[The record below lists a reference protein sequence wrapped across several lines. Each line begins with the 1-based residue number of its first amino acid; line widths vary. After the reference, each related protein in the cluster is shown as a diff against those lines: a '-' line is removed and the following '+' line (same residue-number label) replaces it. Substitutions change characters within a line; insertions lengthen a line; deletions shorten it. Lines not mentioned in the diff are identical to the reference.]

1 MFFLALIIIVLA
13 IYIVNQISIENAL
26 KGIEYTQKFSFSIVD
41 PDEEFDI
48 ICILKNRT
56 RRFVS
61 YLRLREHFSIE
72 IEPLVQSTK
81 EMDYTVVESSHF
93 MMPRQKYERRIRVA
107 IPRRGI
113 HSLYGA
119 SIYGGDFLGTNEVK
133 GEFNCREEIVVIP
146 RETELPNIE
155 IKLSGYIG
163 DVSVNRF
170 IFEDPVLTVG
180 FNNYTGQEPQR
191 MISWTQTARVGQLM
205 VKRYDY
211 TVELMMTVLLNVDYS
226 GNNYG
231 DTVEECFSIARSVC
245 QILEYRN
252 IKYRLIT
259 NAITIGLRSYF
270 DNLEYGYGKNHLMN
284 ILEGLGRAG
293 YTVKES
299 YEQMLDRSMDFA
311 EMGVGHILITPKLDE
326 NHINSRKNFS
336 RAKDKLKELTGF
348 DLCIL
353 SPELEGEE

>member
-13 IYIVNQISIENAL
+13 MYKVNQISIKNAL
-26 KGIEYTQKFSFSIVD
+26 KGIEYEQKFSLALVE

-48 ICILKNRT
+48 VCILKNRT

-72 IEPLVQSTK
+72 IEPLIQSTK
-81 EMDYTVVESSHF
+81 ELDYTVVESSHY
-93 MMPRQKYERRIRVA
+93 MMPRQRYERRIRVTVT
-107 IPRRGI
+107 RRGI

-119 SIYGGDFLGTNEVK
+119 TIYGGDFLGTNEVK
-133 GEFNCREEIVVIP
+133 GEYNCREEIVVIP
-146 RETELPNIE
+146 RETQLSNIE

-163 DVSVNRF
+163 DMSINRF

-180 FNNYTGQEPQR
+180 YNGYTGQEPQR
-191 MISWTQTARVGQLM
+191 MISWTQTARFGSLM
-205 VKRYDY
+205 VKKHDY

-245 QILEYRN
+245 QFLEYRN
-252 IKYRLIT
+252 IRYRLIT
-259 NAITIGLRSYF
+259 NAITIGTRQYF
-270 DNLEYGYGKNHLMN
+270 DNLDYACGKNYLMN

-299 YEQMLDRSMDFA
+299 YEKMLDRSIDFA

-326 NHINSRKNFS
+326 SSIKARKS
-336 RAKDKLKELTGF
+336 LSKAKDKLKELTGF

-353 SPELEGEE
+353 SPELGGE